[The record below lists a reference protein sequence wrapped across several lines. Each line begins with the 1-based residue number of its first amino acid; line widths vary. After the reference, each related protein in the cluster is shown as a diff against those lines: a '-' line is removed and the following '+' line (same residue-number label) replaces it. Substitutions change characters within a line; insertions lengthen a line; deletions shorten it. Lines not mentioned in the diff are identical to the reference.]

1 MDLQDLNVA
10 VAEIR
15 GNVDRNT
22 GRIKDL
28 EKKTDAVAEAVTVT
42 AEAVAVMAEHMKTLD
57 DKIDGMQTSVNNL
70 TQRPAR
76 HWDALVRI
84 ALTALVT
91 GIIGWVLGKIL

>member
-28 EKKTDAVAEAVTVT
+28 EKKTDAVAKL

-57 DKIDGMQTSVNNL
+57 DKIDNMQTSVNNF
-70 TQRPAR
+70 TARPGKN
-76 HWDALVRI
+76 WDALVKI

-91 GIIGWVLGKIL
+91 GVVGWVLGKIL

>member
-15 GNVDRNT
+15 GCVDRNT

-28 EKKTDAVAEAVTVT
+28 EKRNDAVSKLASS
-42 AEAVAVMAEHMKTLD
+42 VAVMAEHMKTMD
-57 DKIDGMQTSVNNL
+57 EKIDEMQSSVSEL
-70 TQRPAR
+70 TAKPGKR
-76 HWDALVRI
+76 WDTLVKI
-84 ALTALVT
+84 VVTALVT